1 MKPAYE
7 LPASRA
13 DEGVDGS
20 FVRGTACFERK
31 ALPPSSMCFEC
42 SARQTILPGASWVW
56 TSSPMHKRQHI
67 GTWSAHAQRSTIMF
81 HVKPGVGCAHRPHQ
95 HVSATSTGYAPYSHS
110 LSHRVPLRD
119 AGGVRCSGRIRS
131 TQRFDETGRT
141 AATRRRESG
150 RFQTSRTRIGSHR
163 QHGAMPPARSTQSHV
178 GLALAPATDYR
189 YCVHLFH
196 VKPAVGCG
204 LIRFLRRRAS
214 ASKQERGPMPTETMA
229 PMRVRPG
236 SA

>member
-1 MKPAYE
+1 
-7 LPASRA
+7 
-13 DEGVDGS
+13 
-20 FVRGTACFERK
+20 
-31 ALPPSSMCFEC
+31 
-42 SARQTILPGASWVW
+42 
-56 TSSPMHKRQHI
+56 
-67 GTWSAHAQRSTIMF
+67 MF
-81 HVKPGVGCAHRPHQ
+81 HVKPDVNGEPLTNSASLS
-95 HVSATSTGYAPYSHS
+95 HVRWHTPFSHL
-110 LSHRVPLRD
+110 LSHRVPLRERVARQKRGSASCLPSVAMRRAARLLRGD
-119 AGGVRCSGRIRS
+119 AGESGVRR
-131 TQRFDETGRT
+131 RT
-141 AATRRRESG
+141 
-150 RFQTSRTRIGSHR
+150 TRIGSRR

-214 ASKQERGPMPTETMA
+214 ASWRERGPMPTETVA

>member
-1 MKPAYE
+1 MQRTANN
-7 LPASRA
+7 AGHRVTGTDVIAHTRA
-13 DEGVDGS
+13 LADREM
-20 FVRGTACFERK
+20 E
-31 ALPPSSMCFEC
+31 
-42 SARQTILPGASWVW
+42 
-56 TSSPMHKRQHI
+56 
-67 GTWSAHAQRSTIMF
+67 HARSTQ
-81 HVKPGVGCAHRPHQ
+81 RD
-95 HVSATSTGYAPYSHS
+95 HVSRETGSRPYPLANSASLSHVRWHTPFS
-110 LSHRVPLRD
+110 HLLSHRVPLRERVARQKRGSASCLPSVAMRRAARLLRGD
-119 AGGVRCSGRIRS
+119 AGESGVRR
-131 TQRFDETGRT
+131 RT
-141 AATRRRESG
+141 
-150 RFQTSRTRIGSHR
+150 TRIGSRR